1 MEKVSVPLEVL
12 VDRAEDAQIRAEMS
26 KRIIAEWMDCPEHT
40 DTAHSVNTYPFANI
54 LRESLWSRILHFL
67 RRFNW
72 SMMGALLF
80 SAGVDIAAV
89 WAIYHA
95 IVGR

>member
-54 LRESLWSRILHFL
+54 LRESLWSRILM
-67 RRFNW
+67 RYTT
-72 SMMGALLF
+72 MGRPC
-80 SAGVDIAAV
+80 SSISR
-89 WAIYHA
+89 AINYH
-95 IVGR
+95 